1 MDFIASQHK
10 PAEASRDEGT
20 AVFFSPFITAARWGG
35 SAEVMAAQ
43 LPWLGEPSTELDYI
57 KINKHK
63 TRNP

>member
-20 AVFFSPFITAARWGG
+20 AVFFSPFITSARWGG

-43 LPWLGEPSTELDYI
+43 LPWLGKPSTELD
-57 KINKHK
+57 
-63 TRNP
+63 